1 MRDLNDINRLIATT
15 ESELSELDTHRFEL
29 IARVAELQLE
39 KAALLQPI
47 ASPSLDDK
55 QPIVT
60 NQSSHEEKIALFRS
74 LFRGREDVYPKRFES
89 MKTGKKGYQPVCRN
103 EWVSGICEKPKIR
116 CENCAHREFL
126 PITDIVVR
134 NHLQGFDP
142 QDISRRDFT
151 IGVYP
156 MLTDESC
163 WFLAVDFD
171 KASWQEDARAF
182 LETCLLLNVP
192 AALERSRSGS
202 GGHIWMFFTEP
213 VPAALARQMGAMLL
227 TQTLEHRPEIGL
239 DSYDRFFPSQDTLP
253 KSGFGNLIALPLQ
266 KKPRKSGNSL
276 FVDEQFVPY
285 PDQWAFLTTLRR
297 MSQSDIEA
305 LVKRAEKQD
314 ELLGIRLPVVDE
326 DSDYPWVAPP
336 SRKR

>member
-1 MRDLNDINRLIATT
+1 MRDLNDINRLIAAT
-15 ESELSELDTHRFEL
+15 EAELSELNTRRSEL
-29 IARVAELQLE
+29 IARVAELQRE

-47 ASPSLDDK
+47 APPGLDDK

-74 LFRGREDVYPKRFES
+74 LFRGREDVYPRRFES

-142 QDISRRDFT
+142 QDRSGRDFT

-156 MLTDESC
+156 MLTDETC

-171 KASWQEDARAF
+171 KASWQEDAR
-182 LETCLLLNVP
+182 CLP
-192 AALERSRSGS
+192 
-202 GGHIWMFFTEP
+202 
-213 VPAALARQMGAMLL
+213 
-227 TQTLEHRPEIGL
+227 
-239 DSYDRFFPSQDTLP
+239 
-253 KSGFGNLIALPLQ
+253 GNL
-266 KKPRKSGNSL
+266 
-276 FVDEQFVPY
+276 FVVECSCCVGAVTF
-285 PDQWAFLTTLRR
+285 R
-297 MSQSDIEA
+297 
-305 LVKRAEKQD
+305 
-314 ELLGIRLPVVDE
+314 
-326 DSDYPWVAPP
+326 
-336 SRKR
+336 